1 MSLANGH
8 GVRVRTVCRL
18 KAELRTT
25 AAVRRIRAPQRRS
38 LGPTYPVGGGGT
50 LAASDAVPMGA
61 RDWGS
66 GVVGKGMEAK
76 EWGRGDFL
84 PSFLCLHSF
93 AKSVAVIGVQI
104 QMGQAAMD
112 GPRQPP
118 PAVWSS
124 AFRRQTVR
132 TRTP

>member
-50 LAASDAVPMGA
+50 LAASDAVPMDS
-61 RDWGS
+61 RVWGS
-66 GVVGKGMEAK
+66 GVLGKGMEAK
-76 EWGRGDFL
+76 EWGRGNFL
-84 PSFLCLHSF
+84 SSFLCLHSF
-93 AKSVAVIGVQI
+93 AKSVAGLGVQI
-104 QMGQAAMD
+104 QVGQD
-112 GPRQPP
+112 
-118 PAVWSS
+118 VLD
-124 AFRRQTVR
+124 RRW
-132 TRTP
+132 